1 MNRKFALIIALQTLI
16 IILLFWG
23 LVYYGKDEYE
33 ALNGSRDDDIPSTSH
48 VVTQNGAATI
58 TLSPQSQQQS
68 GIATSLMQ
76 AASHQANVSSF
87 GQVVAID
94 GLLELRSRYL
104 AALSEGNVVHAAIA
118 NSEQEF
124 RRLQL
129 LNRDNHNVS
138 DRSVAVAE
146 ALWHADAARLAAA
159 ETAASSLRDSIRQ
172 QWGDTLTEWA
182 IQPTTGA
189 TLQRLLQ
196 HEEVL
201 LQVSLPFGSI
211 TPGKETPLLI
221 APTAGPGKMIP
232 ASFVSSSPQTD
243 AALQGKTYYYR
254 ASAANLRAGM
264 RLKVQL
270 AEQGSSIAGVIVPQ
284 TAVVWYAN
292 QAWIYR
298 KLAAD
303 KFIRQP
309 IGTEI
314 ELGDGWFNATGVKVG
329 DEIITRGAQL
339 LLSEEFKF
347 QIKNEN
353 ED

>member
-1 MNRKFALIIALQTLI
+1 MNRKFALIIALQTLV

-48 VVTQNGAATI
+48 VDTQNGAAII

-68 GIATSLMQ
+68 GIATTLMQ
-76 AASHQANVSSF
+76 TTSQQGSVSSF
-87 GQVVAID
+87 GQIVPID

-104 AALSEGNVVHAAIA
+104 AALSEGNVVRAAIA

-138 DRSVAVAE
+138 DRAVAAAE
-146 ALWHADAARLAAA
+146 ALWNSDAARLAAA
-159 ETAASSLRDSIRQ
+159 QTAASSLRDSMSQ
-172 QWGDTLTEWA
+172 QWGGTLTEWA
-182 IQPTTGA
+182 TQPAAGPA
-189 TLQRLLQ
+189 LQRLLQ

-201 LQVSLPFGSI
+201 LQASLPFGI
-211 TPGKETPLLI
+211 TPSKQTPLLI
-221 APTAGPGKMIP
+221 TPTVGLGKMIP
-232 ASFVSSSPQTD
+232 TCFVSSSPQTD
-243 AALQGKTYYYR
+243 TALQGKTYYYT
-254 ASAANLRAGM
+254 APAVNLRVGM
-264 RLKVQL
+264 LLKVQL
-270 AEQGSSIAGVIVPQ
+270 AERGASTAGVIVPQ
-284 TAVVWYAN
+284 NAVVWYAN

-298 KLAAD
+298 KLAVD
-303 KFIRQP
+303 KFVRQP

-314 ELGDGWFNATGVKVG
+314 ELGDGWFNATGIKAG

-353 ED
+353 EN